1 MYLNVLQCYVSLG
14 SDKEVKTVLACGD
27 ERWQASGHLPSVTV
41 VRACS
46 RSPYTRTDLQKQMIK
61 WLYTHIYIYMN
72 YFSQCTCSSLVF
84 GAFKPFNGMNAH
96 PVFTY
101 MLHV

>member
-1 MYLNVLQCYVSLG
+1 MYLNVLQCYMSLG

-27 ERWQASGHLPSVTV
+27 ERWQASGRLPVTV
-41 VRACS
+41 VRVCS
-46 RSPYTRTDLQKQMIK
+46 RSPYARTDLQKQMIK
-61 WLYTHIYIYMN
+61 WLYTNRYMN

-84 GAFKPFNGMNAH
+84 GVFKPFNGVNAH

-101 MLHV
+101 V